1 MRIKTFKIVLP
12 LKDEQKIQFRILVNE
27 YIVPLENISYE
38 QFCPLT
44 NKIPYSYW
52 NEAGYHFELE
62 NHGQIISVRKGI
74 TGAWRDECRTIWSLL
89 TSHQDNQEKAAVI
102 RAILPVLK
110 LLKRKPIWLISD
122 RILKADDNGEA
133 FFRYLQDNHKKE
145 INSYFVISKNSPDYQ
160 RMKKIGRVVNDQSF
174 RHKLLFLLA
183 DLNISS
189 QANEVTENP
198 FWGHHEPYMGLQ
210 KPRFIFLQHGIT
222 QNDVSNW
229 LKRYNKDL
237 EGFVVSAKPEYKSI
251 VNGAYDYPESVIWLT
266 GLPRYDALY
275 NDTKRIITIIP
286 TWRTYLFGIPNQE
299 TSIRPLKAGFEKST
313 YFLFYQALFSNE
325 RLLEAAKK
333 FGYTIRYMPHPD
345 FRPYADKFVA
355 ENKVEIWP
363 KETPY
368 HEIYANSAFLVT
380 DYSSAVFDFSYLKKP
395 VLYTQFDKETFFSG
409 RHVCTKGYFDY
420 ERDGFGE
427 VEYDLDS
434 TVDRIIE
441 YMANDCQLKE
451 KYRKRIDNFFAFH
464 DKNNCQR
471 VYEKIMENAANFERK
486 RKA

>member
-1 MRIKTFKIVLP
+1 M
-12 LKDEQKIQFRILVNE
+12 
-27 YIVPLENISYE
+27 
-38 QFCPLT
+38 
-44 NKIPYSYW
+44 
-52 NEAGYHFELE
+52 
-62 NHGQIISVRKGI
+62 
-74 TGAWRDECRTIWSLL
+74 
-89 TSHQDNQEKAAVI
+89 
-102 RAILPVLK
+102 
-110 LLKRKPIWLISD
+110 
-122 RILKADDNGEA
+122 
-133 FFRYLQDNHKKE
+133 
-145 INSYFVISKNSPDYQ
+145 
-160 RMKKIGRVVNDQSF
+160 
-174 RHKLLFLLA
+174 
-183 DLNISS
+183 NISS

-333 FGYTIRYMPHPD
+333 FGYKIRYMPHPD

-409 RHVCTKGYFDY
+409 RHVCTASSSIWQTTASSKRSTGNALIISLHSTIKTTASVCMKRSWKMRQILNEK
-420 ERDGFGE
+420 ERH
-427 VEYDLDS
+427 
-434 TVDRIIE
+434 
-441 YMANDCQLKE
+441 
-451 KYRKRIDNFFAFH
+451 KRCWKNF
-464 DKNNCQR
+464 
-471 VYEKIMENAANFERK
+471 
-486 RKA
+486 

>member
-1 MRIKTFKIVLP
+1 
-12 LKDEQKIQFRILVNE
+12 
-27 YIVPLENISYE
+27 
-38 QFCPLT
+38 
-44 NKIPYSYW
+44 
-52 NEAGYHFELE
+52 
-62 NHGQIISVRKGI
+62 
-74 TGAWRDECRTIWSLL
+74 
-89 TSHQDNQEKAAVI
+89 
-102 RAILPVLK
+102 
-110 LLKRKPIWLISD
+110 
-122 RILKADDNGEA
+122 
-133 FFRYLQDNHKKE
+133 
-145 INSYFVISKNSPDYQ
+145 
-160 RMKKIGRVVNDQSF
+160 
-174 RHKLLFLLA
+174 
-183 DLNISS
+183 
-189 QANEVTENP
+189 
-198 FWGHHEPYMGLQ
+198 
-210 KPRFIFLQHGIT
+210 
-222 QNDVSNW
+222 
-229 LKRYNKDL
+229 
-237 EGFVVSAKPEYKSI
+237 
-251 VNGAYDYPESVIWLT
+251 
-266 GLPRYDALY
+266 
-275 NDTKRIITIIP
+275 
-286 TWRTYLFGIPNQE
+286 
-299 TSIRPLKAGFEKST
+299 
-313 YFLFYQALFSNE
+313 
-325 RLLEAAKK
+325 
-333 FGYTIRYMPHPD
+333 MPHPD

-471 VYEKIMENAANFERK
+471 VYEKIMENAANSERK